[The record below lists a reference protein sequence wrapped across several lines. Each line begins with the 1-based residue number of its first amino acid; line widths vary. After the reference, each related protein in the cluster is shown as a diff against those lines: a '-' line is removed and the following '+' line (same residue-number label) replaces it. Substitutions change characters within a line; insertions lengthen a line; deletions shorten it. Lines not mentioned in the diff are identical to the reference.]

1 MLIHG
6 GQLPNRNSGSM
17 DVDRLVGWNFKRLR
31 AAKDLSQEEVAL
43 RLGTVDQAY
52 ISQLEAGE
60 RNPTARTLYKL
71 AVALEVPVGELFSV
85 VDAPS
90 VITEAESKKLQKSK
104 AGRARATK
112 HTKVNS

>member
-6 GQLPNRNSGSM
+6 DSMRNRNAAAM

-31 AAKDLSQEEVAL
+31 AAKELSQEEVAL
-43 RLGTVDQAY
+43 RLGSVDQAY

-71 AVALEVPVGELFSV
+71 AGALGVSVGELFDTGSAPIEI
-85 VDAPS
+85 VDGDS
-90 VITEAESKKLQKSK
+90 DKSQKTKS
-104 AGRARATK
+104 GRTAVRK
-112 HTKVNS
+112 PKQK